1 MLILILIGIVPSMIT
16 GYLVVRSYEE
26 RAVSLRMVNVRN
38 QCEILCNSLVAEQYL
53 SNPDSEV
60 INSELDLLSNIY
72 SGRILIVDSDFRVIR
87 DTFELDT
94 GKTSVTREVI
104 SCFRDMRGETLYDSR
119 NAYIEITLPIA
130 EKGADHA
137 GGVLLA
143 SVSTNEIVQGVRLL
157 ENRGVTVIAAV
168 SLLVLIGGY
177 FLAGLLVKPFLRV
190 TRAIE
195 DVTDGMESEAI
206 SVPDYTETQ
215 QITDAFNQMLARV
228 SAMDNSRQ
236 EFVSNVSHE
245 LKTPLT
251 SMKVLADSLNS
262 MDNVPVEIYRDF
274 MQDITSEI
282 DRENSIITDLLSMVR
297 LDKKAGN
304 MHVEETEIGELLE
317 DIFRRLRPIAA
328 KRSIEMMLEKEDA
341 VVAEVDATKLALAF
355 TNLIE
360 NGIKYNIEEGWVRV
374 SLTSDRKYFYVDVED
389 CGIGIPESQIEHIF
403 ERFYRVDKSHSTE
416 IEGTGLGLAIVRQT
430 VALHHGVIRVSSKEK
445 EGTLFQVRI
454 PLKYEK

>member
-1 MLILILIGIVPSMIT
+1 MLILILIGIVPSMIAA
-16 GYLVVRSYEE
+16 YLVVRSYEE

-38 QCEILCNSLVAEQYL
+38 QCEILCNSLVAEQYF
-53 SNPDSEV
+53 SNPGSEV
-60 INSELDLLSNIY
+60 INSQLDLLSNIY
-72 SGRILIVDSDFRVIR
+72 SGRILIVDSDFRVIH
-87 DTFELDT
+87 DTFDLDT
-94 GKTSVTREVI
+94 GRTSVTREVI
-104 SCFRDMRGETLYDSR
+104 TCFRDMRGETLYDSR
-119 NAYIEITLPIA
+119 NAYIEITLPIT

-137 GGVLLA
+137 DGVLLA

-177 FLAGLLVKPFLRV
+177 FLAGFLVKPFLRV

-262 MDNVPVEIYRDF
+262 MENVPVEIYRDF

-304 MHVEETEIGELLE
+304 MHVEKTEIGELLE

-328 KRSIEMMLEKEDA
+328 KRSIELMLEKEDA
-341 VVAEVDATKLALAF
+341 VMAEVDATKLALAF

-430 VALHHGVIRVSSKEK
+430 IALHHGVIRVSSKEK

-454 PLKYEK
+454 PLKYE

>member
-16 GYLVVRSYEE
+16 AYLVVRSYEE

-38 QCEILCNSLVAEQYL
+38 QCEILCNSLVAEQYF
-53 SNPDSEV
+53 SNPGSEV
-60 INSELDLLSNIY
+60 INSQLNLLSNIY
-72 SGRILIVDSDFRVIR
+72 SGRILIVDSDFRVVH
-87 DTFELDT
+87 DTFDLDT
-94 GKTSVTREVI
+94 GRTSVTREVI
-104 SCFRDMRGETLYDSR
+104 TCFRDMRGETLYDSR
-119 NAYIEITLPIA
+119 NAYIEITLPIT

-137 GGVLLA
+137 DGVLLA

-177 FLAGLLVKPFLRV
+177 FLAGFLVKPFLRV

-262 MDNVPVEIYRDF
+262 MENVPVEIYRDF

-328 KRSIEMMLEKEDA
+328 KRSIELMLEKED
-341 VVAEVDATKLALAF
+341 VVMAEVDATKLALAF

-430 VALHHGVIRVSSKEK
+430 IALHHGVIRVSSKEK

-454 PLKYEK
+454 PLKYE

>member
-1 MLILILIGIVPSMIT
+1 MLILILIGIVPSMIAA
-16 GYLVVRSYEE
+16 YLVVRSYEE

-38 QCEILCNSLVAEQYL
+38 QCEMLCNSLVAEQYF
-53 SNPDSEV
+53 SNPGSEV
-60 INSELDLLSNIY
+60 INSQLDLLSNIY
-72 SGRILIVDSDFRVIR
+72 SGRILIVDSDFRVIH
-87 DTFELDT
+87 DTFDLDT
-94 GKTSVTREVI
+94 GRTSVTREVI
-104 SCFRDMRGETLYDSR
+104 TCFRDMRGETLYDSR
-119 NAYIEITLPIA
+119 NAYIEITLPIT

-137 GGVLLA
+137 DGVLLA

-177 FLAGLLVKPFLRV
+177 FLAGFLVKPFLRV

-262 MDNVPVEIYRDF
+262 MENVPVEIYRDF

-328 KRSIEMMLEKEDA
+328 KRSIELMLEKED
-341 VVAEVDATKLALAF
+341 VVMAEVDATKLALAF

-430 VALHHGVIRVSSKEK
+430 IALHHGVIRVSSKEK

-454 PLKYEK
+454 PLKYE

>member
-16 GYLVVRSYEE
+16 AYLVVRSYEE

-38 QCEILCNSLVAEQYL
+38 QCEILCNSLVAEQYF
-53 SNPDSEV
+53 SNPGSEV
-60 INSELDLLSNIY
+60 INSQLNLLSNIY
-72 SGRILIVDSDFRVIR
+72 SGRILIVDSDFRVVH
-87 DTFELDT
+87 DTFDLDT
-94 GKTSVTREVI
+94 GRTSVTREVI
-104 SCFRDMRGETLYDSR
+104 TCFRDMRGETLYDSR
-119 NAYIEITLPIA
+119 NAYIEITLPIT

-137 GGVLLA
+137 DGVLLA

-177 FLAGLLVKPFLRV
+177 FLAGFLVKPFLRV

-262 MDNVPVEIYRDF
+262 MENVPVEIYRDF

-304 MHVEETEIGELLE
+304 MHVEKTEIGELLE

-328 KRSIEMMLEKEDA
+328 KRSIELMLEKEDA
-341 VVAEVDATKLALAF
+341 VMAEVDATKLALAF

-430 VALHHGVIRVSSKEK
+430 IALHHGVIRVSSKEK

-454 PLKYEK
+454 PLKYE

>member
-1 MLILILIGIVPSMIT
+1 M
-16 GYLVVRSYEE
+16 
-26 RAVSLRMVNVRN
+26 
-38 QCEILCNSLVAEQYL
+38 
-53 SNPDSEV
+53 
-60 INSELDLLSNIY
+60 
-72 SGRILIVDSDFRVIR
+72 DSDFRVVH
-87 DTFELDT
+87 DTFDLDT
-94 GKTSVTREVI
+94 GRTSVTREVI
-104 SCFRDMRGETLYDSR
+104 TCFRDMRGETLYDSR
-119 NAYIEITLPIA
+119 NAYIEITLPIT

-137 GGVLLA
+137 DGVLLA

-177 FLAGLLVKPFLRV
+177 FLAGFLVKPFLRV

-262 MDNVPVEIYRDF
+262 MENVPVEIYRDF

-304 MHVEETEIGELLE
+304 MHVEKTEIGELLE

-328 KRSIEMMLEKEDA
+328 KRSIE
-341 VVAEVDATKLALAF
+341 
-355 TNLIE
+355 LI
-360 NGIKYNIEEGWVRV
+360 
-374 SLTSDRKYFYVDVED
+374 
-389 CGIGIPESQIEHIF
+389 
-403 ERFYRVDKSHSTE
+403 
-416 IEGTGLGLAIVRQT
+416 
-430 VALHHGVIRVSSKEK
+430 
-445 EGTLFQVRI
+445 
-454 PLKYEK
+454 

>member
-1 MLILILIGIVPSMIT
+1 M
-16 GYLVVRSYEE
+16 
-26 RAVSLRMVNVRN
+26 
-38 QCEILCNSLVAEQYL
+38 
-53 SNPDSEV
+53 
-60 INSELDLLSNIY
+60 
-72 SGRILIVDSDFRVIR
+72 
-87 DTFELDT
+87 
-94 GKTSVTREVI
+94 
-104 SCFRDMRGETLYDSR
+104 
-119 NAYIEITLPIA
+119 
-130 EKGADHA
+130 
-137 GGVLLA
+137 
-143 SVSTNEIVQGVRLL
+143 
-157 ENRGVTVIAAV
+157 IAAV

-177 FLAGLLVKPFLRV
+177 FLAGFLVKPFLRV

-262 MDNVPVEIYRDF
+262 MENVPVEIYRDF

-304 MHVEETEIGELLE
+304 MHVEKTEIGELLE

-328 KRSIEMMLEKEDA
+328 KRSIELMLEKEDA
-341 VVAEVDATKLALAF
+341 VMAEVDATKLALAF

-430 VALHHGVIRVSSKEK
+430 IALHHGVIRVSSKEK

-454 PLKYEK
+454 PLKYE

>member
-16 GYLVVRSYEE
+16 AYLVVRSYEE

-38 QCEILCNSLVAEQYL
+38 QCEILCNSLVAEQYF
-53 SNPDSEV
+53 SNPGSEV
-60 INSELDLLSNIY
+60 INSQLNLLSNIY
-72 SGRILIVDSDFRVIR
+72 SGRILIVDSDFRVVH
-87 DTFELDT
+87 DTFDLDT
-94 GKTSVTREVI
+94 GRTSVTREVI
-104 SCFRDMRGETLYDSR
+104 TCFRDMRGETLYDSR
-119 NAYIEITLPIA
+119 NAYIEITLPIT

-137 GGVLLA
+137 DGVLLA

-177 FLAGLLVKPFLRV
+177 FLAGFLVKPFLRV

-195 DVTDGMESEAI
+195 DVPDGMESEAI

-262 MDNVPVEIYRDF
+262 MENVPVEIYRDF

-304 MHVEETEIGELLE
+304 MHVEKTEIGELLE

-328 KRSIEMMLEKEDA
+328 KRSIELMLEKEDA
-341 VVAEVDATKLALAF
+341 VMAEVDATKLALAF

-430 VALHHGVIRVSSKEK
+430 IALHHGVIRVSSKEK

-454 PLKYEK
+454 PLKYE

>member
-1 MLILILIGIVPSMIT
+1 MLILILIGIVPSMIAA
-16 GYLVVRSYEE
+16 YLVVRSYEE

-38 QCEILCNSLVAEQYL
+38 QCEMLCNSLVAEQYF
-53 SNPDSEV
+53 SNPGSEV
-60 INSELDLLSNIY
+60 INSQLDLLSNIY
-72 SGRILIVDSDFRVIR
+72 SGRILIVDSDFRVIH
-87 DTFELDT
+87 DTFDLDT
-94 GKTSVTREVI
+94 GRTSVTREVI
-104 SCFRDMRGETLYDSR
+104 TCFRDMRGETLYDSR
-119 NAYIEITLPIA
+119 NAYIEITLPIT

-137 GGVLLA
+137 DGVLLA

-157 ENRGVTVIAAV
+157 ENRGVTVIAAA
-168 SLLVLIGGY
+168 SLLVMIGGY
-177 FLAGLLVKPFLRV
+177 FLAGFLLKPFPRV

-195 DVTDGMESEAI
+195 DVTDGMESEAL

-262 MDNVPVEIYRDF
+262 MENVPVEIYRDF

-304 MHVEETEIGELLE
+304 MHVEKTEIGELLE

-328 KRSIEMMLEKEDA
+328 KRSIELMLEKEDA
-341 VVAEVDATKLALAF
+341 VMAEVDATKLALAF

-430 VALHHGVIRVSSKEK
+430 IALHHGVIRVSSKEK

-454 PLKYEK
+454 PLKYE

>member
-1 MLILILIGIVPSMIT
+1 MLILILIGIVPSMIAA
-16 GYLVVRSYEE
+16 YLVVRSYEE

-38 QCEILCNSLVAEQYL
+38 QCEILCNSLVAEQYF
-53 SNPDSEV
+53 SNPGSEV
-60 INSELDLLSNIY
+60 INSQLNLLSNIY
-72 SGRILIVDSDFRVIR
+72 SGRILIVDSDFRVIH
-87 DTFELDT
+87 DTFDLDT
-94 GKTSVTREVI
+94 GRTSVTREVI
-104 SCFRDMRGETLYDSR
+104 TCFRDMRGETLYDSR
-119 NAYIEITLPIA
+119 NAYIEITLPIT

-137 GGVLLA
+137 DGVLLA

-177 FLAGLLVKPFLRV
+177 FLAGFLVKPFLRV

-262 MDNVPVEIYRDF
+262 MENVPVEIYRDF

-304 MHVEETEIGELLE
+304 MHVEKTEIGELLE

-328 KRSIEMMLEKEDA
+328 KRSIELMLEKEDA
-341 VVAEVDATKLALAF
+341 VMAEVDATKLALAF

-430 VALHHGVIRVSSKEK
+430 IALHHGVIRVSSKEK

-454 PLKYEK
+454 PLKYE

>member
-16 GYLVVRSYEE
+16 AYLVVRSYEE

-38 QCEILCNSLVAEQYL
+38 QCEILCNSLVAEQYF
-53 SNPDSEV
+53 SNPGSEV
-60 INSELDLLSNIY
+60 INSQLNLLSNIY
-72 SGRILIVDSDFRVIR
+72 SGRILIVDSDFRVVH
-87 DTFELDT
+87 DTFDLDT
-94 GKTSVTREVI
+94 GRTSVTREVI
-104 SCFRDMRGETLYDSR
+104 TCFRDMRGETLYDSR
-119 NAYIEITLPIA
+119 NAYIEITLPIT

-137 GGVLLA
+137 DGVLLA

-168 SLLVLIGGY
+168 RLLVLLGGY
-177 FLAGLLVKPFLRV
+177 FLAGFLVKPFLRV

-262 MDNVPVEIYRDF
+262 MENVPVEIYRDF

-304 MHVEETEIGELLE
+304 MHVEKTEIGELLE

-328 KRSIEMMLEKEDA
+328 KRSIELMLEKEDA
-341 VVAEVDATKLALAF
+341 VMAEVDATKLALAF

-430 VALHHGVIRVSSKEK
+430 IALHHGVIRVSSKEK

-454 PLKYEK
+454 PLKYE

>member
-1 MLILILIGIVPSMIT
+1 
-16 GYLVVRSYEE
+16 
-26 RAVSLRMVNVRN
+26 
-38 QCEILCNSLVAEQYL
+38 
-53 SNPDSEV
+53 
-60 INSELDLLSNIY
+60 
-72 SGRILIVDSDFRVIR
+72 
-87 DTFELDT
+87 
-94 GKTSVTREVI
+94 
-104 SCFRDMRGETLYDSR
+104 
-119 NAYIEITLPIA
+119 
-130 EKGADHA
+130 
-137 GGVLLA
+137 
-143 SVSTNEIVQGVRLL
+143 
-157 ENRGVTVIAAV
+157 
-168 SLLVLIGGY
+168 
-177 FLAGLLVKPFLRV
+177 
-190 TRAIE
+190 
-195 DVTDGMESEAI
+195 
-206 SVPDYTETQ
+206 
-215 QITDAFNQMLARV
+215 
-228 SAMDNSRQ
+228 MDNSRQ

-262 MDNVPVEIYRDF
+262 MENVPVEIYRDF

-304 MHVEETEIGELLE
+304 MHVEKTEIGELLE

-328 KRSIEMMLEKEDA
+328 KRSIELMLEKEDA
-341 VVAEVDATKLALAF
+341 VMAEVDATKLALAF

-430 VALHHGVIRVSSKEK
+430 IALHHGVIRVSSKEK

-454 PLKYEK
+454 PLKYE

>member
-16 GYLVVRSYEE
+16 AYLVVRSYEE

-38 QCEILCNSLVAEQYL
+38 QCEMLCNSLVAEQYV
-53 SNPDSEV
+53 SNPGSEV
-60 INSELDLLSNIY
+60 INSQLDLLSNIY
-72 SGRILIVDSDFRVIR
+72 SGRILIVDSDFRVIH
-87 DTFELDT
+87 DTFDLDT
-94 GKTSVTREVI
+94 GRTSVTREVI
-104 SCFRDMRGETLYDSR
+104 TCFRDMRGETLYDSR
-119 NAYIEITLPIA
+119 NAYIEITLPIT

-137 GGVLLA
+137 DGVLLA

-177 FLAGLLVKPFLRV
+177 FLAGFLVKPFLRV

-262 MDNVPVEIYRDF
+262 MENVPVEIYRDF

-328 KRSIEMMLEKEDA
+328 KRSIELMLEKED
-341 VVAEVDATKLALAF
+341 VVMAEVDATKLALAF

-430 VALHHGVIRVSSKEK
+430 IALHHGVIRVSSKEK

-454 PLKYEK
+454 PLKYE

>member
-1 MLILILIGIVPSMIT
+1 MLILILIGIVPSMIAA
-16 GYLVVRSYEE
+16 YLVVRSYEE

-38 QCEILCNSLVAEQYL
+38 QCEMLCNSLVAEQYF
-53 SNPDSEV
+53 SNPGSEV
-60 INSELDLLSNIY
+60 INSQLDLLSNIY
-72 SGRILIVDSDFRVIR
+72 SGRILIVDSDFRVVH
-87 DTFELDT
+87 DTFDLDT
-94 GKTSVTREVI
+94 GRTSVTREVI
-104 SCFRDMRGETLYDSR
+104 TCFRDMRGETLYDSR
-119 NAYIEITLPIA
+119 NAYIEITLPIT

-137 GGVLLA
+137 DGVLLA

-177 FLAGLLVKPFLRV
+177 FLAGFLVKPFLRV

-262 MDNVPVEIYRDF
+262 MENVPVEIYRDF

-328 KRSIEMMLEKEDA
+328 KRSIELMLEKEDA
-341 VVAEVDATKLALAF
+341 VMAEVDATKLALAF

-430 VALHHGVIRVSSKEK
+430 IALHHGVIRVSSKEK

-454 PLKYEK
+454 PLKYE

>member
-16 GYLVVRSYEE
+16 AYLVVRSYEE

-38 QCEILCNSLVAEQYL
+38 QCEILCNSLVADQYF
-53 SNPDSEV
+53 SNPGSEV
-60 INSELDLLSNIY
+60 INSQLNLLSNIY
-72 SGRILIVDSDFRVIR
+72 SGRILIVDSDFRVVH
-87 DTFELDT
+87 DTFDLDT
-94 GKTSVTREVI
+94 GRTSVTREVI
-104 SCFRDMRGETLYDSR
+104 TCFRDMRGETLYDSR
-119 NAYIEITLPIA
+119 NAYIEITLPIT

-137 GGVLLA
+137 DGVLLA

-177 FLAGLLVKPFLRV
+177 FLAGFLVKPFLRV

-262 MDNVPVEIYRDF
+262 MENVPVEIYRDF

-304 MHVEETEIGELLE
+304 MHVEKTEIGELLE

-328 KRSIEMMLEKEDA
+328 KRSIELMLEKEDA
-341 VVAEVDATKLALAF
+341 VMAEVDATKLALAF

-430 VALHHGVIRVSSKEK
+430 IALHHGVIRVSSKEK

-454 PLKYEK
+454 PLKYE